1 MMETK
6 SAEAGELETW
16 SPQEVSEALGAGRIV
31 LIDVRTPQEY
41 VHEHIP
47 GAMLL
52 PMQDFDAAFLPDGGK
67 PVVLHCG
74 SGMRSEKMARKVLGA
89 GMERIAH
96 MDGGMG
102 AWKEAGLTY
111 VGTDPAT
118 GAPKPMSKG
127 G

>member
-1 MMETK
+1 MKAQVTESGMIHLWTPEEV
-6 SAEAGELETW
+6 AEALETR
-16 SPQEVSEALGAGRIV
+16 GIV
-31 LIDVRTPQEY
+31 LVDVRTPQEY

-52 PMQDFDAAFLPDGGK
+52 PMQDFEADFLPDGGK

-74 SGMRSEKMARKVLGA
+74 SGMRSGKMAEKVLAA
-89 GMERIAH
+89 GIDRIAH

-102 AWKEAGLTY
+102 AWKSAGLPY

-118 GAPKPMSKG
+118 GAPKRMTQG
-127 G
+127 D

>member
-1 MMETK
+1 METK
-6 SAEAGELETW
+6 STEAGELEIW
-16 SPQEVSEALGAGRIV
+16 SPGDVSEALGAGRIV

-52 PMQDFDAAFLPDGGK
+52 PMQDFEATFLPDGDK
-67 PVVLHCG
+67 PIVLHCG
-74 SGMRSEKMARKVLGA
+74 SGMRSEKMARKVLDAGA
-89 GMERIAH
+89 ERVAH

-102 AWKEAGLTY
+102 AWKEAGLGY

-127 G
+127 S